1 MTNIINIFKNK
12 SKYTNSIFHKVR
24 KILQDNGYE
33 VSNYYNKD
41 AFLNLVIGGD
51 GTFLNAVHLSN
62 FSSIPFIGINTGHLG
77 FYQEIE
83 VNMLEEF
90 VHDLKNGNY
99 KIEELT
105 VLESQVNNKTL
116 NALNEVVV
124 KSKKNQIIRVK
135 VFIDGN
141 FIESYSGDGLIIST
155 PHGSTAYNL
164 SANGAILHQSL
175 NGFQL
180 TPIAPV
186 YSNLNKSLKCPVVLP
201 NDASIE
207 ISVSRRDNY
216 HTVFI
221 FDGREFFTRDFKIK
235 IGVSPKKINKLILN
249 KNHYWAN
256 IKNKLMWLFKGYCI
270 KYIPYYI
277 SSYRRS
283 NFSTCALAIFNY
295 YW

>member
-12 SKYTNSIFHKVR
+12 SRYTNTIFQKSK
-24 KILQDNGYE
+24 KILESNGYQI
-33 VSNYYNKD
+33 SADFNPH

-83 VNMLEEF
+83 VDMLEEF
-90 VHDLKNGNY
+90 VDALKKRQY

-105 VLESQVNNKTL
+105 VLQSKINNKNI
-116 NALNEVVV
+116 NAINEVVV
-124 KSKKNQIIRVK
+124 KSKKNQIIRLK

-141 FIESYSGDGLIIST
+141 FIEAYSGDGLIIST

-164 SANGAILHQSL
+164 SANGAVLHQSL

-201 NDASIE
+201 NDATVE
-207 ISVSRRDNY
+207 ISVSKRDNY
-216 HTVFI
+216 HTIFI
-221 FDGREFFTRDFKIK
+221 FDGREFYTKDFKIS
-235 IGVSPKKINKLILN
+235 IGVSPNKINKLILN
-249 KNHYWAN
+249 KNHYWTN
-256 IKNKLMWLFKGYCI
+256 IKNKLMWLVKWYCI
-270 KYIPYYI
+270 KNIPNYI
-277 SSYRRS
+277 S
-283 NFSTCALAIFNY
+283 C
-295 YW
+295 

>member
-12 SKYTNSIFHKVR
+12 SRYTNAIFQKAK
-24 KILQDNGYE
+24 KILEYNGYK
-33 VSNYYNKD
+33 VSTDFNPN

-83 VNMLEEF
+83 VDMLEEF
-90 VHDLKNGNY
+90 VDALKKHQY
-99 KIEELT
+99 KVEELT
-105 VLESQVNNKTL
+105 VLQSIINNNSI
-116 NALNEVVV
+116 NAINEVVV
-124 KSKKNQIIRVK
+124 KSKKNQIIRIK

-141 FIESYSGDGLIIST
+141 FIEAYSGDGLIIST

-201 NDASIE
+201 NDATVE
-207 ISVSRRDNY
+207 ISVSKRDNY
-216 HTVFI
+216 HTIFI
-221 FDGREFFTRDFKIK
+221 FDGREFYTKDFKIS
-235 IGVSPKKINKLILN
+235 IGVSPNKINKLILN
-249 KNHYWAN
+249 KNHYWTN
-256 IKNKLMWLFKGYCI
+256 IKNKLM
-270 KYIPYYI
+270 
-277 SSYRRS
+277 
-283 NFSTCALAIFNY
+283 
-295 YW
+295 

>member
-12 SKYTNSIFHKVR
+12 SRYTNTIFQRTK
-24 KILQDNGYE
+24 KILESNGYQI
-33 VSNYYNKD
+33 SADFNPH

-83 VNMLEEF
+83 VDMLEEF
-90 VHDLKNGNY
+90 VDALKKRQY

-105 VLESQVNNKTL
+105 VLQSKINNKSI
-116 NALNEVVV
+116 NAINEVVV
-124 KSKKNQIIRVK
+124 KSKKNQIIRLK

-141 FIESYSGDGLIIST
+141 FIEAYSGDGLIIST

-201 NDASIE
+201 NDATVE
-207 ISVSRRDNY
+207 ISVSKRDNY
-216 HTVFI
+216 HTIFI
-221 FDGREFFTRDFKIK
+221 FDGREFFTKDFKIS
-235 IGVSPKKINKLILN
+235 IGVSPNKINKLILN
-249 KNHYWAN
+249 KNHYWTN
-256 IKNKLMWLFKGYCI
+256 IKNKLMWLVKWYCI
-270 KYIPYYI
+270 KNIPNYI
-277 SSYRRS
+277 S
-283 NFSTCALAIFNY
+283 C
-295 YW
+295 

>member
-1 MTNIINIFKNK
+1 MTNKINIFKNK
-12 SKYTNSIFHKVR
+12 SRYTNTICQKVR
-24 KILQDNGYE
+24 KILQKQGFK
-33 VSNYYNKD
+33 VSTYYNED

-51 GTFLNAVHLSN
+51 GTFLNAVHLSK

-83 VNMLEEF
+83 VDMLEEF
-90 VHDLKNGNY
+90 VDCLVKGQY
-99 KIEELT
+99 QTEELT
-105 VLESQVNNKTL
+105 VLESRINNKSI
-116 NALNEVVV
+116 NAINEVLV
-124 KSKKNQIIRVK
+124 KSKKNQIIRLK

-186 YSNLNKSLKCPVVLP
+186 YSNLNKALKCPIVLP
-201 NDASIE
+201 NDANIE

-216 HTVFI
+216 HTIFI
-221 FDGREFFTRDFKIK
+221 FDGREFYTKDYKIK
-235 IGVSPKKINKLILN
+235 IGVSPNKINKLILN
-249 KNHYWAN
+249 KNHYWTN
-256 IKNKLMWLFKGYCI
+256 IKNKLM
-270 KYIPYYI
+270 
-277 SSYRRS
+277 
-283 NFSTCALAIFNY
+283 
-295 YW
+295 

>member
-12 SKYTNSIFHKVR
+12 SRYTNTIYHKV
-24 KILQDNGYE
+24 KNILQNAGYQI
-33 VSNYYNKD
+33 SNVYNEN

-62 FSSIPFIGINTGHLG
+62 FSTIPFIGINTGHLG

-83 VNMLEEF
+83 VDMLEEF
-90 VHDLKNGNY
+90 VDALVQNQYNV
-99 KIEELT
+99 EELT
-105 VLESQVNNKTL
+105 VLQAKINNKNI
-116 NALNEVVV
+116 NAINEVVV
-124 KSKKNQIIRVK
+124 KSKKNQIIRLK

-186 YSNLNKSLKCPVVLP
+186 YSNLNKALKCPVVLP
-201 NDASIE
+201 NDASVE

-216 HTVFI
+216 HTIFI
-221 FDGREFFTRDFKIK
+221 FDGREFFTKDYKIK
-235 IGVSPKKINKLILN
+235 IGVSPNKINKLILN
-249 KNHYWAN
+249 KNHYWSN
-256 IKNKLMWLFKGYCI
+256 IKNKLM
-270 KYIPYYI
+270 
-277 SSYRRS
+277 
-283 NFSTCALAIFNY
+283 
-295 YW
+295 

>member
-12 SKYTNSIFHKVR
+12 SRYTNTIFQKVK
-24 KILQDNGYE
+24 KILEYNGYK
-33 VSNYYNKD
+33 VSTDFNPN

-83 VNMLEEF
+83 VDMLEEF
-90 VHDLKNGNY
+90 VDALKKHQY
-99 KIEELT
+99 KVEELT
-105 VLESQVNNKTL
+105 VLQSKINNKSI
-116 NALNEVVV
+116 NAINEVVV
-124 KSKKNQIIRVK
+124 KSKKNQIIRLK

-141 FIESYSGDGLIIST
+141 FIEAYSGDGLIIST

-201 NDASIE
+201 NDATVE
-207 ISVSRRDNY
+207 ISVSKRDNY
-216 HTVFI
+216 HTIFI
-221 FDGREFFTRDFKIK
+221 FDGREFFTKDFKIS
-235 IGVSPKKINKLILN
+235 IGVSPNKINKLILN
-249 KNHYWAN
+249 KNHYWTN
-256 IKNKLMWLFKGYCI
+256 IKNKLMWLVKWYCI
-270 KYIPYYI
+270 KNIPNYI
-277 SSYRRS
+277 S
-283 NFSTCALAIFNY
+283 C
-295 YW
+295 

>member
-12 SKYTNSIFHKVR
+12 SRYTNTIFQKSK
-24 KILQDNGYE
+24 KILESNGYQI
-33 VSNYYNKD
+33 SADFNPH

-83 VNMLEEF
+83 VDMLEEF
-90 VHDLKNGNY
+90 VDALKKRQY

-105 VLESQVNNKTL
+105 VLQSKINNKNI
-116 NALNEVVV
+116 NAINEVVV
-124 KSKKNQIIRVK
+124 KSKKNQIIRLK

-141 FIESYSGDGLIIST
+141 FIEAYSGDGLIIST

-201 NDASIE
+201 NDATVE
-207 ISVSRRDNY
+207 ISVSKRDNY
-216 HTVFI
+216 HTIFI
-221 FDGREFFTRDFKIK
+221 FDGREFYTKDFKIS
-235 IGVSPKKINKLILN
+235 ICVSPNKINKLILN
-249 KNHYWAN
+249 KNHYWTN
-256 IKNKLMWLFKGYCI
+256 IKNKLMWLVKWYCI
-270 KYIPYYI
+270 KNIPNYI
-277 SSYRRS
+277 S
-283 NFSTCALAIFNY
+283 C
-295 YW
+295 

>member
-12 SKYTNSIFHKVR
+12 SRYTNTIFQRTK
-24 KILQDNGYE
+24 KILESNGYQI
-33 VSNYYNKD
+33 SADFNPH

-83 VNMLEEF
+83 VDMLEEF
-90 VHDLKNGNY
+90 VDALKKRQY

-105 VLESQVNNKTL
+105 VLQSKINNKSI
-116 NALNEVVV
+116 NAINEVVV
-124 KSKKNQIIRVK
+124 KSKKNQIIRLK

-141 FIESYSGDGLIIST
+141 FIEAYSGDGLIIST

-164 SANGAILHQSL
+164 SANGSILHQSL

-201 NDASIE
+201 NDATVE
-207 ISVSRRDNY
+207 ISVSKRDNY
-216 HTVFI
+216 HTIFI
-221 FDGREFFTRDFKIK
+221 FDGREFFTKDFKIS
-235 IGVSPKKINKLILN
+235 IGVSPNKINKLILN
-249 KNHYWAN
+249 KNHYWTN
-256 IKNKLMWLFKGYCI
+256 IKNKLMWLVKWYCI
-270 KYIPYYI
+270 KNIPNYI
-277 SSYRRS
+277 S
-283 NFSTCALAIFNY
+283 C
-295 YW
+295 